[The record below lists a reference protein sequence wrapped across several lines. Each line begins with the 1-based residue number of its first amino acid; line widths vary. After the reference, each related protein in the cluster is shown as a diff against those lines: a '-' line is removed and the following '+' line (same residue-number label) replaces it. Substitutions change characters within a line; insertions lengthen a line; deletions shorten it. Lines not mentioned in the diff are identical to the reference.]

1 MGHITRLVP
10 VVQIYLKLSVMGIA
24 TNTEQWAAMERLR
37 FIERAA
43 WWRGMVRRQD
53 VSDVFGVGAAQV
65 SADFQKYLELNPG
78 SLAYSLNRKR
88 YEGTPG
94 MKRLLDACTLE
105 AAITQFM
112 DRAGRLPVTG
122 RQEVPGSNRVDWVVL
137 PDRRA
142 AEEVERRVFGA
153 VLHGMKLE
161 VLYASAH
168 GKSRR
173 WRWLMP
179 HALAWSGHRW
189 HVRAWCLENLD
200 YRDFV
205 LGRMEEARWPEA
217 MEEPLPVRDEAWETY
232 VTLEVRPH
240 SSLGEEEQLAIAQEF
255 RMERRRLRV
264 KVRKAMVQYLET
276 AMGLTPADGKPLPPK
291 LELV

>member
-1 MGHITRLVP
+1 MGNV
-10 VVQIYLKLSVMGIA
+10 

-43 WWRGMVRRQD
+43 WWRGIVGRQD
-53 VSDVFGVGAAQV
+53 VMEVFGVGPAQV

-78 SLAYSLNRKR
+78 SLAYSLSRKR
-88 YEGTPG
+88 YEGQPG

-105 AAITQFM
+105 DAITQFI

-122 RQEVPGSNRVDWVVL
+122 RQDAPGSNRVDWLVL

-142 AEEVERRVFGA
+142 PEEVERRVFYA

-168 GKSRR
+168 GKSRG
-173 WRWLMP
+173 WRKLMP

-189 HVRAWCLENLD
+189 HARAWCLEKLA
-200 YRDFV
+200 YQDFV

-217 MEEPLPVRDEAWETY
+217 VPEPLPVRDVAWETY
-232 VTLEVRPH
+232 TTVEVRPH
-240 SSLGEEEQLAIAQEF
+240 SALEDEQQIVIAQEF
-255 RMERRRLRV
+255 RMEKRRLRIR
-264 KVRKAMVQYLET
+264 VRQAMVQYLET
-276 AMGLTPADGKPLPPK
+276 ALGLTPEDGRPMPPR
-291 LELV
+291 LELIKSRRMENRQQVDC

>member
-1 MGHITRLVP
+1 MGNV
-10 VVQIYLKLSVMGIA
+10 

-43 WWRGMVRRQD
+43 WWRGIVGRQD
-53 VSDVFGVGAAQV
+53 VMEVFGVGPAQV

-78 SLAYSLNRKR
+78 SLAYSLSRKR
-88 YEGTPG
+88 YEGQPG

-105 AAITQFM
+105 EAITQFI
-112 DRAGRLPVTG
+112 DRAGRLPGTG
-122 RQEVPGSNRVDWVVL
+122 RQDAPGSNRVDWLVL

-142 AEEVERRVFGA
+142 DEEVERRIFFA

-161 VLYASAH
+161 VLYAPAH

-189 HVRAWCLENLD
+189 HVRAWCLENGD
-200 YRDFV
+200 FRDFV
-205 LGRMEEARWPEA
+205 LGRMEEAHWPEA
-217 MEEPLPVRDEAWETY
+217 MAEPLPVRDEAWETY
-232 VTLEVRPH
+232 VMVEVRPH
-240 SSLGEEEQLAIAQEF
+240 PGLGEEEQLVIAREF
-255 RMERRRLRV
+255 RMRKRRLRV
-264 KVRKAMVQYLET
+264 RVRQAMVQYLET
-276 AMGLTPADGKPLPPK
+276 ALGLTPEDGRPAPPR
-291 LELV
+291 LELVR

>member
-1 MGHITRLVP
+1 MGNT
-10 VVQIYLKLSVMGIA
+10 

-43 WWRGMVRRQD
+43 WWRGVVRRQD
-53 VSDVFGVGAAQV
+53 VMEVFGMGPAQV

-88 YEGTPG
+88 YEGQPG
-94 MKRLLDACTLE
+94 MKRLWDPGMLE
-105 AAITQFM
+105 EAVSQFI

-122 RQEVPGSNRVDWVVL
+122 RQEGPGSNRVDWLVL

-142 AEEVERRVFGA
+142 SEDVERRVFFA

-161 VLYASAH
+161 VLYASPH
-168 GKSRR
+168 GQSRR

-189 HVRAWCLENLD
+189 HARAWCMEKLA

-205 LGRMEEARWPEA
+205 LSRMEEARWPEVVG
-217 MEEPLPVRDEAWETY
+217 EPVPVRDTAWDTY
-232 VTLEVRPH
+232 TTVEVRPH
-240 SSLGEEEQLAIAQEF
+240 AELDEEAQLSIAQEF
-255 RMERRRLRV
+255 RMERRRLRI
-264 KVRKAMVQYLET
+264 KVRLAMVQYLET
-276 AMGLTPADGKPLPPK
+276 ALGLVPADGKPQPPR
-291 LELV
+291 LERVR